1 MEMATESPW
10 TIVAAML
17 QTQIPLGFAMVV
29 CYLKKQRS
37 QMVYFHHPL
46 WPVALVSTD
55 SIGPRNPSRPH
66 RPQPFPP
73 HHQYH
78 LCYMFPG
85 MSDKCYQSFAR
96 TCQFRQSAPFG
107 QFAMQ

>member
-46 WPVALVSTD
+46 WPAALVSTD
-55 SIGPRNPSRPH
+55 SIGPRNP
-66 RPQPFPP
+66 
-73 HHQYH
+73 
-78 LCYMFPG
+78 
-85 MSDKCYQSFAR
+85 
-96 TCQFRQSAPFG
+96 
-107 QFAMQ
+107 